1 MTPIYEAIRSI
12 LNSYF
17 NQSATYSIQNIDG
30 ENKKLVLDVDKQFI
44 YGTNFP
50 VQEPQPLQTTLPK
63 NGIINQPVINNTGAT
78 YIFYQPIDK
87 IYTRSY
93 SIDETQEVVVDN
105 VIYTQTIQRFM
116 NSYFETFN
124 LIFWSKSINNTDK
137 RASFLFS
144 EIFFN
149 IFRGNVNIIPFL
161 QGQKVFDFNFNNFQ
175 VQDLSFIENQNG
187 VSRYQAKF
195 TARYEIQTNTNI
207 IDNLHNIVVDK
218 IKIFS

>member
-1 MTPIYEAIRSI
+1 MKPVYDAIRNI
-12 LNSYF
+12 LNTYF
-17 NQSATYSIQNIDG
+17 SESATYSVQNIDSVD
-30 ENKKLVLDVDKQFI
+30 KKLVLDVDKQFI

-50 VQEPQPLQTTLPK
+50 IQTQQPLQTTLPK
-63 NGIINQPVINNTGAT
+63 NGIINQPIRNSTNAT

-87 IYTRSY
+87 VYTRSY
-93 SIDETQEVVVDN
+93 SINETQEVVVDD
-105 VIYTQTIQRFM
+105 VTYTQTVQRFM

-124 LIFWSKSINNTDK
+124 LIFWSKSISNTDA

-149 IFRGNVNIIPFL
+149 IFRGNINIIPFL
-161 QGQKVFDFNFNNFQ
+161 QEQKVFDFNFNNFQ

-195 TARYEIQTNTNI
+195 TARYEIQTNTNVV
-207 IDNLHNIVVDK
+207 DNLHNIVIDK
-218 IKIFS
+218 TKIFS